1 MSIDLI
7 ISIIAYIVAIWSGY
21 FRFKK
26 EQYQTC
32 FHISSS
38 FSVFFLLMHLEYK
51 QGWHWFYSMA
61 LPLVIYFVTI
71 MIVKQIATRGG
82 ENSKS

>member
-26 EQYQTC
+26 EQYQFC
-32 FHISSS
+32 FNISSS
-38 FSVFFLLMHLEYK
+38 FSVFFLLMYLEYK
-51 QGWHWFYSMA
+51 LGWNWYYSMS
-61 LPLVIYFVTI
+61 LPLAIYFVTI
-71 MIVKQIATRGG
+71 VIVKQIATRGE
-82 ENSKS
+82 ENRKA

>member
-51 QGWHWFYSMA
+51 QGWHWLCSMA
-61 LPLVIYFVTI
+61 LPIAIYYVTI
-71 MIVKQIATRGG
+71 ILVKQIATKVG
-82 ENSKS
+82 E